1 MNAGVPTTSG
11 LLSRQRAS
19 PYPRPAILAS
29 NAPDAPGHAKQRPRP
44 LITHSRSGSAST
56 TLTVVLPK
64 EQVPVNDLVQLA
76 RKAFSLK
83 DFVTAFHYLTRALT
97 IAPKDINLLD
107 SRAASL
113 EKIGRLEDALADAKS
128 MIRNQP
134 QNPKGYLR
142 AGKVLRL
149 QQNFKSSAKIF
160 IAGAERCDKEN
171 KEYEAL
177 REARVLDPMERLPF
191 ELVMVV
197 FDSLSFTERV
207 RCLII
212 SKKWMAYLGSVRHFW
227 HSIDLA
233 KRIPSP
239 VRTPRHALYLP
250 AQPDQ
255 EPNNKVT
262 NKTVLSLVKY
272 TPPKVLRLGCAQQV
286 SSGLLTQ
293 LSKMKRTTALE
304 TISLRTN
311 TKIFEQELS
320 LFWSTTPNLR
330 CVDLHGCPGVTDTV
344 VNSLLDRCPLL
355 EELDISECRTTEA
368 CVMINYAVPLRSMR
382 KLVFGRWE
390 APFAK
395 EGIDA
400 LVSKFPNLVTLDI
413 RTMRPRGIEALESL
427 GRLVHLRHLFT
438 DSVETTGDQT
448 TTFVLQRWLEGIPDL
463 ESLQMNACKGVSD
476 SMIQLIAAGHTET
489 ESGRRGWSHSLRM
502 LDLSSSPYLTSEGL
516 SFLRTHP
523 LPSLHTLLLNKCG
536 RVSEQGLRDVV
547 ASSGGELCRLECAG
561 YRSVSDKLLM
571 DIRDHCPKIEV
582 LQLANSGQ
590 VTGIGLMALVNER
603 GRGLERVCLDDCTT
617 VGVDA
622 VERARTVLGD
632 SGRISHRFHRTHR

>member
-1 MNAGVPTTSG
+1 MNTGVPATSG
-11 LLSRQRAS
+11 LLGRQRAS

-29 NAPDAPGHAKQRPRP
+29 NAADAPGHARQRPRP

-56 TLTVVLPK
+56 THIVTLPK

-76 RKAFSLK
+76 RKAFSIK

-113 EKIGRLEDALADAKS
+113 EKIGRWEDALADAKS

-160 IAGAERCDKEN
+160 IAGAERCDKES

-177 REARVLDPMERLPF
+177 VRIATDMRTKVDEIAKAWIPSALAAITERHWRETRVLDPMERLPF

-212 SKKWMAYLGSVRHFW
+212 SKRWMAYLGSVRHFW

-250 AQPDQ
+250 ALPDQ

-368 CVMINYAVPLRSMR
+368 CVMINCAVPLRSMR

-448 TTFVLQRWLEGIPDL
+448 TTSVLQRWLEGIPDL

-476 SMIQLIAAGHTET
+476 FMIQL
-489 ESGRRGWSHSLRM
+489 M
-502 LDLSSSPYLTSEGL
+502 
-516 SFLRTHP
+516 RTHP

-571 DIRDHCPKIEV
+571 DIKDHCPKIEV